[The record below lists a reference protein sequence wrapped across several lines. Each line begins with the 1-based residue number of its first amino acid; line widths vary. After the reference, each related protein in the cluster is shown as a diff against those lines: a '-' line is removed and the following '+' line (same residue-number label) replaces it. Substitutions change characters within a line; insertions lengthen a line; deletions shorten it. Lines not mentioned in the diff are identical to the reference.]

1 MEKGKFILEES
12 SDDTCLNERVND
24 MGEAP
29 EGRTANIDEDLVRLV
44 IAGER
49 DLFAPLYERY
59 YWRVFRMAYGM
70 TGNHGS
76 AEDLTQEIFMRA
88 YQRLK
93 EFRGQ
98 SAFSTW
104 LYRVAVNHSL
114 NYRRKHQGEAR
125 EELPA
130 ESGPRAVVDGSTTAD
145 AKVMQEQMT
154 AQVHRALLTLKPKL
168 RMIVILKDIEGLS
181 YEEIAERAG
190 CSMGTVASRLN
201 RSRKILSQKLE
212 HLRGAY

>member
-1 MEKGKFILEES
+1 
-12 SDDTCLNERVND
+12 

-29 EGRTANIDEDLVRLV
+29 ESGPANTDEELVRLV
-44 IAGER
+44 VAGER
-49 DLFAPLYERY
+49 DLFAPIYERY

-70 TGNHGS
+70 TDNHGS

-114 NYRRKHQGEAR
+114 NYRRKHQVEAR
-125 EELPA
+125 EESTCETDAQPM
-130 ESGPRAVVDGSTTAD
+130 VDGSTTAETGL
-145 AKVMQEQMT
+145 MRQQMT
-154 AQVHRALLTLKPKL
+154 VQVHHALLTLKPKL

-181 YEEIAERAG
+181 YEEIAQRTN
-190 CSMGTVASRLN
+190 CSTGTVASRLN
-201 RSRKILSQKLE
+201 RSRKLLARKLE
-212 HLRGAY
+212 HWRGAY

>member
-1 MEKGKFILEES
+1 MGDEPESGPAGTDEE
-12 SDDTCLNERVND
+12 
-24 MGEAP
+24 
-29 EGRTANIDEDLVRLV
+29 LVRLV
-44 IAGER
+44 VAGER
-49 DLFAPLYERY
+49 DLFAPIYERY

-70 TGNHGS
+70 TGNRGS

-114 NYRRKHQGEAR
+114 NYRRKHQAEAR
-125 EELPA
+125 EESTSKTDPQ
-130 ESGPRAVVDGSTTAD
+130 PMVDESTTAETG
-145 AKVMQEQMT
+145 VMRQQMT
-154 AQVHRALLTLKPKL
+154 LQVHRALLALKPKF

-181 YEEIAERAG
+181 YEEIAQRTN
-190 CSMGTVASRLN
+190 CSTGTVASRLN
-201 RSRKILSQKLE
+201 RSRKLLAQKLE

>member
-1 MEKGKFILEES
+1 MEES
-12 SDDTCLNERVND
+12 PASKCLNERVNN

-29 EGRTANIDEDLVRLV
+29 ECGPANTDEELVRLV
-44 IAGER
+44 VAGER
-49 DLFAPLYERY
+49 DLFAPIYERY

-114 NYRRKHQGEAR
+114 NYRRKHQVEAR
-125 EELPA
+125 EESTCEADP
-130 ESGPRAVVDGSTTAD
+130 EPMVDGSTAAETG
-145 AKVMQEQMT
+145 VMKQQMT
-154 AQVHRALLTLKPKL
+154 VQVHRALLALKPKL

-181 YEEIAERAG
+181 YEEIAQRTN
-190 CSMGTVASRLN
+190 CSTGTVASRLN
-201 RSRKILSQKLE
+201 RSRKLLARKLE

>member
-1 MEKGKFILEES
+1 
-12 SDDTCLNERVND
+12 

-29 EGRTANIDEDLVRLV
+29 ESGPANTDEELVRLV
-44 IAGER
+44 VAGER
-49 DLFAPLYERY
+49 DLFAPIYERY

-70 TGNHGS
+70 TDNHGS

-114 NYRRKHQGEAR
+114 NYRRKHQVEAR
-125 EELPA
+125 EESTCETDAQPM
-130 ESGPRAVVDGSTTAD
+130 VDGSTTAETGL
-145 AKVMQEQMT
+145 MRQQMT
-154 AQVHRALLTLKPKL
+154 VQVHRALLTLKPKL

-181 YEEIAERAG
+181 YEEIAQRTN
-190 CSMGTVASRLN
+190 CSTGTVASRLN
-201 RSRKILSQKLE
+201 RSRKLLARKLE
-212 HLRGAY
+212 HWRGAY

>member
-1 MEKGKFILEES
+1 
-12 SDDTCLNERVND
+12 
-24 MGEAP
+24 MGEEP
-29 EGRTANIDEDLVRLV
+29 ESGPANTDEDLVRLV

-49 DLFAPLYERY
+49 DLFAPIYERY
-59 YWRVFRMAYGM
+59 YWRVFRMSYGM

-114 NYRRKHQGEAR
+114 NYRRKHQDETR
-125 EELPA
+125 EESTGETDPLAIAA
-130 ESGPRAVVDGSTTAD
+130 ESTAE
-145 AKVMQEQMT
+145 AGAMREQAA
-154 AQVHRALLTLKPKL
+154 AQVHRALLALKPKL

-181 YEEIAERAG
+181 YEEIAQRTD
-190 CSMGTVASRLN
+190 CSTGTVASRLN
-201 RSRKILSQKLE
+201 RSRKLLARKLE

>member
-1 MEKGKFILEES
+1 
-12 SDDTCLNERVND
+12 
-24 MGEAP
+24 MGEEP
-29 EGRTANIDEDLVRLV
+29 ESGPAGTDEELVRLV
-44 IAGER
+44 VAGER
-49 DLFAPLYERY
+49 DLFAPIYEKY

-114 NYRRKHQGEAR
+114 NYRRKHQVETR
-125 EELPA
+125 EESPS
-130 ESGPRAVVDGSTTAD
+130 ESDPQPTVDGSTMAD
-145 AKVMQEQMT
+145 TGVMRQQMT
-154 AQVHRALLTLKPKL
+154 VQVHRALLALKPKL

-181 YEEIAERAG
+181 YEEIAQRTN
-190 CSMGTVASRLN
+190 CSTGTVASRLN
-201 RSRKILSQKLE
+201 RSRKLLARKLE

>member
-1 MEKGKFILEES
+1 
-12 SDDTCLNERVND
+12 

-29 EGRTANIDEDLVRLV
+29 ESGPANTDEELVRLV
-44 IAGER
+44 VAGER
-49 DLFAPLYERY
+49 DLFAPIYERY

-93 EFRGQ
+93 EFRGH
-98 SAFSTW
+98 SSFSTW

-114 NYRRKHQGEAR
+114 NYRRKHRGETREESTLETDPQPVLDGPATAEAR
-125 EELPA
+125 LM
-130 ESGPRAVVDGSTTAD
+130 T
-145 AKVMQEQMT
+145 QQMT
-154 AQVHRALLTLKPKL
+154 VQVHRALLALKPKL
-168 RMIVILKDIEGLS
+168 RIIVILKDIEGLS
-181 YEEIAERAG
+181 YEEIAARTN
-190 CSMGTVASRLN
+190 CSTGTVASRLN
-201 RSRKILSQKLE
+201 RSRKLLARKLE

>member
-1 MEKGKFILEES
+1 
-12 SDDTCLNERVND
+12 

-29 EGRTANIDEDLVRLV
+29 ESRAANTDEDLVRLV

-76 AEDLTQEIFMRA
+76 AEDLTQEIFMRT

-93 EFRGQ
+93 DFRGQ

-104 LYRVAVNHSL
+104 LYRVGDIAEAVKAGSMPLTSYTLLHP
-114 NYRRKHQGEAR
+114 EAR
-125 EELPA
+125 
-130 ESGPRAVVDGSTTAD
+130 
-145 AKVMQEQMT
+145 
-154 AQVHRALLTLKPKL
+154 LTQ
-168 RMIVILKDIEGLS
+168 
-181 YEEIAERAG
+181 AERDLIIEWARAER
-190 CSMGTVASRLN
+190 TRLADG
-201 RSRKILSQKLE
+201 RR
-212 HLRGAY
+212 

>member
-1 MEKGKFILEES
+1 
-12 SDDTCLNERVND
+12 
-24 MGEAP
+24 MGEEP
-29 EGRTANIDEDLVRLV
+29 ESGSAATDEELVRLV
-44 IAGER
+44 VAGER
-49 DLFAPLYERY
+49 DLFASIYERY

-70 TGNHGS
+70 SGNHGS

-114 NYRRKHQGEAR
+114 NYRRKHQVEAR
-125 EELPA
+125 EESTCETDPQ
-130 ESGPRAVVDGSTTAD
+130 PIVDGSTTPESE
-145 AKVMQEQMT
+145 VMRQQMT
-154 AQVHRALLTLKPKL
+154 MQVHRALLALKPKL

-181 YEEIAERAG
+181 YEEIAQRTN
-190 CSMGTVASRLN
+190 CSTGTVASRLN
-201 RSRKILSQKLE
+201 RSRKLLARKLE

>member
-1 MEKGKFILEES
+1 MEES
-12 SDDTCLNERVND
+12 PDNTCLNERVND

-29 EGRTANIDEDLVRLV
+29 ENRAANTDEDLVRLV

-59 YWRVFRMAYGM
+59 HWRVFRMAYGM

-76 AEDLTQEIFMRA
+76 AEDLTQEIFMRT

-93 EFRGQ
+93 EFRGN
-98 SAFSTW
+98 STFSTW

-114 NYRRKHQGEAR
+114 NYRRKHLSESR
-125 EELPA
+125 EEEPA
-130 ESGPRAVVDGSTTAD
+130 ETALQAAFDGSTTAD
-145 AKVMQEQMT
+145 ARVMREQMT
-154 AQVHRALLTLKPKL
+154 SEVHRALLTLKPKL

-181 YEEIAERAG
+181 YEEIA
-190 CSMGTVASRLN
+190 
-201 RSRKILSQKLE
+201 Q
-212 HLRGAY
+212 

>member
-1 MEKGKFILEES
+1 
-12 SDDTCLNERVND
+12 
-24 MGEAP
+24 MGEEP
-29 EGRTANIDEDLVRLV
+29 ESEPATDEDLVRLV
-44 IAGER
+44 IAGEP
-49 DLFAPLYERY
+49 DLFAPIYERY

-93 EFRGQ
+93 DFRGQ

-114 NYRRKHQGEAR
+114 NYRRKHHVEGR
-125 EELPA
+125 EESTGDADPP
-130 ESGPRAVVDGSTTAD
+130 SIVDGETSAETG
-145 AKVMQEQMT
+145 VMRQQMT
-154 AQVHRALLTLKPKL
+154 VQVHRALLGLKPKL

-181 YEEIAERAG
+181 YEEIAQRTN
-190 CSMGTVASRLN
+190 CSTGTVASRLN
-201 RSRKILSQKLE
+201 RSRKLLARKLE

>member
-1 MEKGKFILEES
+1 MEES
-12 SDDTCLNERVND
+12 PDSTCLNERVND
-24 MGEAP
+24 MGDEP
-29 EGRTANIDEDLVRLV
+29 ESEPAGTDEELVKLV
-44 IAGER
+44 VAGDR
-49 DLFAPLYERY
+49 DLFAAIYERY

-70 TGNHGS
+70 TGNHAS

-93 EFRGQ
+93 DFRGR

-114 NYRRKHQGEAR
+114 NYRRHHTESR
-125 EELPA
+125 EESDTQTEVQPVAAGSA
-130 ESGPRAVVDGSTTAD
+130 EAE
-145 AKVMQEQMT
+145 VMREQMS

-181 YEEIAERAG
+181 YEEIAQRTD

-201 RSRKILSQKLE
+201 RSRKLLAQKLE

>member
-1 MEKGKFILEES
+1 
-12 SDDTCLNERVND
+12 
-24 MGEAP
+24 MGEEP
-29 EGRTANIDEDLVRLV
+29 ESGPAGTDEELVRLV
-44 IAGER
+44 VAGER
-49 DLFAPLYERY
+49 DLFAPIYERY

-114 NYRRKHQGEAR
+114 NYRRKHQVETR
-125 EELPA
+125 EESPV
-130 ESGPRAVVDGSTTAD
+130 ETDPQPMVDGSTTAETD
-145 AKVMQEQMT
+145 VMRQQMT
-154 AQVHRALLTLKPKL
+154 VQVHRALLALKPKH
-168 RMIVILKDIEGLS
+168 RMIVVLKDIEGLS
-181 YEEIAERAG
+181 YEEIARRTN
-190 CSMGTVASRLN
+190 CSTGTVASRLN
-201 RSRKILSQKLE
+201 RSRKLLARKLE

>member
-1 MEKGKFILEES
+1 
-12 SDDTCLNERVND
+12 VNN

-29 EGRTANIDEDLVRLV
+29 ESGAATDEEIVRRV
-44 IAGER
+44 VAGDR
-49 DLFAPLYERY
+49 DLFASLYERY

-70 TGNHGS
+70 TGNHGG
-76 AEDLTQEIFMRA
+76 AEDLTQEIFMKA
-88 YQRLK
+88 YLRLR

-114 NYRRKHQGEAR
+114 NYRRKHHVEAR
-125 EELPA
+125 EESTTETDPQA
-130 ESGPRAVVDGSTTAD
+130 TVDGSTIAETG
-145 AKVMQEQMT
+145 VMRQQMT
-154 AQVHRALLTLKPKL
+154 AQVHTALLALKPKL

-181 YEEIAERAG
+181 YEEVAQRTN

-201 RSRKILSQKLE
+201 RSRKLLARKLE

>member
-1 MEKGKFILEES
+1 
-12 SDDTCLNERVND
+12 
-24 MGEAP
+24 MGEEP
-29 EGRTANIDEDLVRLV
+29 ESGPAGTDEELVRLV
-44 IAGER
+44 VAGER
-49 DLFAPLYERY
+49 DRFAPIYERY
-59 YWRVFRMAYGM
+59 YWRVFRLAYGM
-70 TGNHGS
+70 TGNYGS

-114 NYRRKHQGEAR
+114 NYRRKHRAEAR
-125 EELPA
+125 EESPS
-130 ESGPRAVVDGSTTAD
+130 EIDPQPMIDGSTTAD
-145 AKVMQEQMT
+145 TGVMRQQMT
-154 AQVHRALLTLKPKL
+154 VQVHRALLALKPKL

-181 YEEIAERAG
+181 YEEIAQRTN
-190 CSMGTVASRLN
+190 CSTGTVASRLN
-201 RSRKILSQKLE
+201 RSRKLLARKLE

>member
-1 MEKGKFILEES
+1 MLEES
-12 SDDTCLNERVND
+12 PAGKCLNERVNNMD
-24 MGEAP
+24 EAP
-29 EGRTANIDEDLVRLV
+29 GSGPANTDEDLVRLV

-49 DLFAPLYERY
+49 DLFAPIYERY

-93 EFRGQ
+93 EFRGE

-114 NYRRKHQGEAR
+114 NYRRKHQDER
-125 EELPA
+125 EESAGETDPQPVA
-130 ESGPRAVVDGSTTAD
+130 GESTTAE
-145 AKVMQEQMT
+145 AGAMREQMT
-154 AQVHRALLTLKPKL
+154 AQVHRALLALKPKL

-181 YEEIAERAG
+181 YEEIAQRAN
-190 CSMGTVASRLN
+190 CSTGTVASRLN
-201 RSRKILSQKLE
+201 RSRKLLARKLE

>member
-1 MEKGKFILEES
+1 
-12 SDDTCLNERVND
+12 

-29 EGRTANIDEDLVRLV
+29 ESERANTDEELVRLV
-44 IAGER
+44 VAGER
-49 DLFAPLYERY
+49 DLFAPIYERY
-59 YWRVFRMAYGM
+59 YWRVFRMSYGM
-70 TGNHGS
+70 TGDHGN

-88 YQRLK
+88 YQRLR

-114 NYRRKHQGEAR
+114 NYGRKRRGEAR
-125 EELPA
+125 EESPGETDPLPGVG
-130 ESGPRAVVDGSTTAD
+130 ESTTAE
-145 AKVMQEQMT
+145 AAVMRQQVTEQI
-154 AQVHRALLTLKPKL
+154 HRALLALKPKL

-181 YEEIAERAG
+181 YEEIAQRAN
-190 CSMGTVASRLN
+190 CSTGTVASRLN
-201 RSRKILSQKLE
+201 RSRKLLARKLE

>member
-1 MEKGKFILEES
+1 
-12 SDDTCLNERVND
+12 
-24 MGEAP
+24 MGEEP
-29 EGRTANIDEDLVRLV
+29 ESGTVRTDEELVRLV

-49 DLFAPLYERY
+49 DLFAAIYERY
-59 YWRVFRMAYGM
+59 YWRVFRMGYGM

-93 EFRGQ
+93 DFRGQ

-114 NYRRKHQGEAR
+114 NYRRKHSGEAR
-125 EELPA
+125 EESPEESPA
-130 ESGPRAVVDGSTTAD
+130 ETDTRQVVAGSVTAE
-145 AKVMQEQMT
+145 AGVLREQIT
-154 AQVHRALLTLKPKL
+154 AQVHGALLALKPKL
-168 RMIVILKDIEGLS
+168 RLIVILKDIEGLS
-181 YEEIAERAG
+181 YEEIARRTN

-201 RSRKILSQKLE
+201 RSRKLLARKLE